1 MLGVQKDCGH
11 TFLKHIQMYD
21 FLIVGA
27 GLYGS
32 VCARELTDKGYS
44 CLVIDKRS
52 HIGGNCHTSRQSGI
66 DVHTYGPHIFHTSN
80 QEVWEYINRFTE
92 FIPYKFSPVANYFGE
107 LYSLPF
113 NLWTF
118 YQIYGDHSVNGVSKK
133 LSMFASDEE
142 PSNLE
147 EFAIQAV
154 GKKMYRKLI
163 HGYTKKQWQTDP
175 KNLPADIIKRLPVR
189 LTFDNNYFNDTYQGI
204 PKDGYTAI
212 FERLLDGID
221 IGLGVDYFKER
232 NVLKSKKIIYTGK
245 IDELFDYCY
254 GDLDYRSLRFKQK
267 TYDVSNYQGTAV
279 INYTDDVTPYT
290 RVIEHKHFVPFVE
303 SSKTI
308 VTQEYPAEYKRGVE
322 PYYPINNTENN
333 EKYKMYKELADKD
346 PNLYLGGRLAEYKYY
361 DMHQVI
367 ASALAF
373 TKVT

>member
-1 MLGVQKDCGH
+1 
-11 TFLKHIQMYD
+11 MYD

-44 CLVIDKRS
+44 CLVIDKRT
-52 HIGGNCHTSRQSGI
+52 HIGGNCHTSKQHGI

-118 YQIYGDHSVNGVSKK
+118 YQIYGDHSVDGVSKK
-133 LSMFASDEE
+133 LSRFKSSIE
-142 PSNLE
+142 PTNLE

-154 GKKMYRKLI
+154 GEKMYRKLI

-189 LTFDNNYFNDTYQGI
+189 LTFDNNYFNDTYQGM

-212 FERLLDGID
+212 FERMLDGID
-221 IGLGVDYFKER
+221 VKLGVDYFKER
-232 NVLKSKKIIYTGK
+232 NALKSKKTIYTGK

-267 TYDVSNYQGTAV
+267 THNVSNYQGTAV
-279 INYTDDVTPYT
+279 MNYTDDVTPYT
-290 RVIEHKHFVPFVE
+290 RVIEHKHFVPFIE

-333 EKYKMYKELADKD
+333 EKYKMYKELANKD

-367 ASALAF
+367 ASALNF
-373 TKVT
+373 VNKI

>member
-1 MLGVQKDCGH
+1 L
-11 TFLKHIQMYD
+11 ID

-44 CLVIDKRS
+44 CLVIDKRP
-52 HIGGNCHTSRQSGI
+52 HIGGNCHTSKQHGI

-80 QEVWEYINRFTE
+80 EEVWNYINRFSE
-92 FIPYKFSPVANYFGE
+92 FIPYKLSPIANYFGE

-118 YQIYGDHSVNGVSKK
+118 YQIYGDHSVSGVSQK
-133 LSMFASDEE
+133 LSVFASNEE
-142 PSNLE
+142 PRNLE

-154 GKKMYRKLI
+154 GEKMYRKLI

-175 KNLPADIIKRLPVR
+175 KNLPADIIKRLPIR
-189 LTFDNNYFNDTYQGI
+189 LTFDNNYFNDTYQGM

-212 FERLLDGID
+212 FERMLDGID
-221 IGLGVDYFKER
+221 VELGIDYFKER
-232 NVLKSKKIIYTGK
+232 SALKSKKIIYTGK

-267 TYDVSNYQGTAV
+267 THNVSNYQGTAV
-279 INYTDDVTPYT
+279 MNYTDDVTPYT
-290 RVIEHKHFVPFVE
+290 RVIEHKHFVPFIE

-367 ASALAF
+367 ASALNF
-373 TKVT
+373 VNKI

>member
-1 MLGVQKDCGH
+1 M
-11 TFLKHIQMYD
+11 ID

-44 CLVIDKRS
+44 CLVIDKRP
-52 HIGGNCHTSRQSGI
+52 HIGGNCYTSKQHGI

-80 QEVWEYINRFTE
+80 EEVWNYINRFSE
-92 FIPYKFSPVANYFGE
+92 FIPYKLSPVANYFGE

-118 YQIYGDHSVNGVSKK
+118 YQIYGDYSVSGVSQK
-133 LSMFASDEE
+133 LSMFASDKE

-154 GKKMYRKLI
+154 GEKMYRKLI

-189 LTFDNNYFNDTYQGI
+189 LTFDNNYFNDTYQGM

-212 FERLLDGID
+212 FERMLDGID
-221 IGLGVDYFKER
+221 VKLGVDYFKER
-232 NVLKSKKIIYTGK
+232 NDLKSKKIIYTGK

-279 INYTDDVTPYT
+279 MNYTDDVTPYT
-290 RVIEHKHFVPFVE
+290 RVIEHKHFVPFLE

-373 TKVT
+373 TKKI